1 LVVAD
6 AAHTV
11 KDVDFLSLFVVVVV
25 VANVATS
32 PHNIVSNK
40 DDAKTNFFGRTM
52 QKK

>member
-1 LVVAD
+1 LLLLV
-6 AAHTV
+6 
-11 KDVDFLSLFVVVVV
+11 FSLVIVV
-25 VANVATS
+25 VAVAVIATS